1 MRVSI
6 TRKAISNK
14 LYVVSCMTSILET
27 FIKPMTENLISGE
40 IKMSTSHHRKPEK
53 IKWQAKMH
61 IKSTNCTK

>member
-6 TRKAISNK
+6 TRKAISNTG
-14 LYVVSCMTSILET
+14 CMTSVLET